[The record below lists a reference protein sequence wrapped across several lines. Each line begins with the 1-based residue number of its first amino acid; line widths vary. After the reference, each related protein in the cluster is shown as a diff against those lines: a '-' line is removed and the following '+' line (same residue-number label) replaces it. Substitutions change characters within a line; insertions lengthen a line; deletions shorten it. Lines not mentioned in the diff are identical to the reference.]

1 MQSGSNQDK
10 EKYEYSIR
18 AFLNES
24 KDLVSLA
31 HLFNNNQLNASGN
44 IHRDA
49 TITPGTIKNDILWLE
64 SLVSVGARALF

>member
-24 KDLVSLA
+24 KDIVSLA

-44 IHRDA
+44 ISRDA
-49 TITPGTIKNDILWLE
+49 TVTLDTIKNAILWLE
-64 SLVSVGARALF
+64 SLVFVGTRTLF